1 MSEKN
6 SSGTT
11 SCDLAPISAIKLVS
25 FPDSGNQHAFDRAGL
40 AEAVASESS
49 TTAKL
54 RASRNQCLRA
64 HVPAYDS
71 MIHMCV

>member
-25 FPDSGNQHAFDRAGL
+25 FTDSGNQHAFQIEL
-40 AEAVASESS
+40 ASQKPSRLNPHPPPSSEPHVINVYVR
-49 TTAKL
+49 T
-54 RASRNQCLRA
+54 CL
-64 HVPAYDS
+64 H
-71 MIHMCV
+71 MIV